1 MNLFYRPELAAVGD
15 VIPFYDHGVFKPFY
29 LRNYRNNMDAEH
41 HDSWVMLSTTDH
53 LHFEEHDTKI
63 DAATGSVVFHDG
75 MYLSL
80 IHI

>member
-41 HDSWVMLSTTDH
+41 HDSWVML
-53 LHFEEHDTKI
+53 
-63 DAATGSVVFHDG
+63 
-75 MYLSL
+75 LSL